1 MAWVMG
7 KIIRNSWALFT
18 GFAVIMISHG
28 FQGNLLGI
36 RAVLENF
43 NFIAT
48 GTMMSGYFI
57 GYFIGANM
65 IPNLVSKVGHIR
77 VFAAFASMASLSSLV
92 HVVFVDP
99 VIWTLARFLT
109 GFSMIGIL
117 IIVESWLNDRATN
130 KTRGKVLS
138 LYMLLTF
145 SGFAL
150 GNLLLNVSS
159 PKNYEPFILISLL
172 FSIALIPILLTKRKP
187 PTFKKTSSIKIKE
200 LYKIS
205 PFGSFSTFC
214 SGFIFSA
221 MFTMLS
227 VYAVTMNLSV
237 FDISILL
244 FAVTLSGALFQWPI
258 GSLSDKHDRRLVIIG
273 CCILASIFA
282 ILSISASGLS
292 FNNLI
297 AEEMIRFNYF
307 SIGTGMD
314 KAKLFIF
321 IILLSGMTLPLFALN
336 LALVNDYIPK
346 EKFVAAGAGLN
357 IIFGLGAM
365 AGPIICSIL
374 MNVLGPNGFFVHLL
388 MFFIIITVFGL
399 FRISKRKYEDNPE
412 STFTPLPKDIT
423 PLGIELDPETG
434 VDLSNTANDKK

>member
-1 MAWVMG
+1 MY
-7 KIIRNSWALFT
+7 KIIKNSWALFT

-57 GYFIGANM
+57 GYFIGANI

-99 VIWTLARFLT
+99 IIWTLARFLT

-138 LYMLLTF
+138 LYMFVTF
-145 SGFAL
+145 FAFAL

-172 FSIALIPILLTKRKP
+172 FSVALVPILLTKRKP

-200 LYKIS
+200 LFKIS

-227 VYAVTMNLSV
+227 VYAVTMNLNV
-237 FDISILL
+237 LEISILL
-244 FAVTLSGALFQWPI
+244 FSVTLAGALFQWPI
-258 GSLSDKHDRRLVIIG
+258 GSLSDNYDRRIVIIG
-273 CCILASIFA
+273 CCIASSAFA
-282 ILSISASGLS
+282 ILSIMASGIS
-292 FNNLI
+292 FENLFV
-297 AEEMIRFNYF
+297 EEMFRFNYF
-307 SIGTGMD
+307 STETSMD
-314 KAKLFIF
+314 KTKLFIY

-336 LALVNDYIPK
+336 LALVN
-346 EKFVAAGAGLN
+346 
-357 IIFGLGAM
+357 
-365 AGPIICSIL
+365 
-374 MNVLGPNGFFVHLL
+374 
-388 MFFIIITVFGL
+388 
-399 FRISKRKYEDNPE
+399 
-412 STFTPLPKDIT
+412 
-423 PLGIELDPETG
+423 
-434 VDLSNTANDKK
+434 

>member
-1 MAWVMG
+1 MG

-18 GFAVIMISHG
+18 GYVIIMISHG

-57 GYFIGANM
+57 GYFVGANI
-65 IPNLVSKVGHIR
+65 IPNLISKVGHIR

-99 VIWTLARFLT
+99 VVWTLARFLT

-187 PTFKKTSSIKIKE
+187 PTFKKISSIKIKE
-200 LYKIS
+200 LFKIS

-237 FDISILL
+237 FEISILL
-244 FAVTLSGALFQWPI
+244 FAVTLAGAIFQWPI
-258 GSLSDKHDRRLVIIG
+258 GSLSDKYDRRIVIIG
-273 CCILASIFA
+273 CCIASSIFA
-282 ILSISASGLS
+282 VLSIAASGIS
-292 FNNLI
+292 FENLLVG
-297 AEEMIRFNYF
+297 EMFKFNYF
-307 SIGTGMD
+307 SPDTAMD
-314 KAKLFIF
+314 KTKLFIF
-321 IILLSGMTLPLFALN
+321 IVLLSGMTLPLFALN

-357 IIFGLGAM
+357 IIFGLGAI

-374 MNVLGPNGFFVHLL
+374 MNFLGPNGFFVHLL
-388 MFFIIITVFGL
+388 IFFIVITFFGI
-399 FRISKRKYEDNPE
+399 FRMNKRKHEDNPD

-423 PLGIELDPETG
+423 PLGIELDPDTG
-434 VDLSNTANDKK
+434 VDLSNTTANDKK

>member
-1 MAWVMG
+1 MG
-7 KIIRNSWALFT
+7 KLLRNSWALFT
-18 GFAVIMISHG
+18 GFSVIMISHG
-28 FQGNLLGI
+28 FQGNLLGV

-57 GYFIGANM
+57 GYFVGANM
-65 IPNLVSKVGHIR
+65 IPNLVGKVGHIR

-92 HVVFVDP
+92 HAVFVDP
-99 VIWTLARFLT
+99 FIWTLARFLT

-138 LYMLLTF
+138 LYMFITF
-145 SGFAL
+145 FAFAL
-150 GNLLLNVSS
+150 GNLLLNISS

-172 FSIALIPILLTKRKP
+172 FSISLIPILLTKRKP
-187 PTFKKTSSIKIKE
+187 PTFKKISSIKIKE
-200 LYKIS
+200 LFKIS

-221 MFTMLS
+221 VFTMLS

-237 FDISILL
+237 FEISILL
-244 FAVTLSGALFQWPI
+244 FSVTLTGALFQWPI
-258 GSLSDKHDRRLVIIG
+258 GSLSDNYDRRIVIIG
-273 CCILASIFA
+273 CCIVSSIFA
-282 ILSISASGLS
+282 FLSIGASGLS
-292 FNNLI
+292 FDNLFI
-297 AEEMIRFNYF
+297 EEMFRFNYF
-307 SIGTGMD
+307 SSETTMD
-314 KAKLFIF
+314 KTKLFIF
-321 IILLSGMTLPLFALN
+321 IILLAGMTLPLFALN

-357 IIFGLGAM
+357 IVFGLGAI
-365 AGPIICSIL
+365 AGPIICSVL
-374 MNVLGPNGFFVHLL
+374 MNFLGPNGFFIHLIIFL
-388 MFFIIITVFGL
+388 LVIAFFGI
-399 FRISKRKYEDNPE
+399 FRLTRRKYEDNPD

-423 PLGIELDPETG
+423 PLGIELDPDTG
-434 VDLSNTANDKK
+434 VDLSNTNKNQAK